1 MEYSESYMAGF
12 AAWDEGVPF
21 TACPCPEGVDRDD
34 WERGWQDNQWED
46 VKWASNNGW
55 PPPAGEGV

>member
-1 MEYSESYMAGF
+1 MPVALSDDYMAGF
-12 AAWDEGVPF
+12 AAWDEGIPF
-21 TACPCPEGVDRDD
+21 AQCPDDVDREE

-55 PPPAGEGV
+55 PESQRPD